1 MAEQTAGWLNDPY
14 GRFQQRYWDGA
25 AWTAHVATNGVQQVD
40 PMGNSSVIPFA
51 TPATAFEAPAT
62 PPPLPPDAPDA
73 PEPPDA
79 PAASPTQ
86 ALLESLTDEER
97 YDAAV
102 WADEPGADS

>member
-1 MAEQTAGWLNDPY
+1 MAEQAAGWLSDPY
-14 GRFQQRYWDGA
+14 GRFQQRYWDGT
-25 AWTAHVATNGVQQVD
+25 AWTGHVATNGVQQVD

-51 TPATAFEAPAT
+51 IPATAFETPAT
-62 PPPLPPDAPDA
+62 PPPLPADAPDAPDA
-73 PEPPDA
+73 PAA
-79 PAASPTQ
+79 PSATQ